1 VNINRSLGTFLAGTC
16 ALAAAGPAFAQT
28 TNTTAPNGQPA
39 ASQAQTDQ
47 NAIIITAE
55 KRPQL
60 LLDVPQSVT
69 AVSGG
74 TLEAQHAT
82 NFQDYLKLVPGLQL
96 NQDTP
101 GEGRLIIRG
110 VNTGGV
116 ASTVSVYMDET
127 PFGSSSGLVNGAV
140 LAGDF
145 DTFDLNRI
153 EVLRGPQ
160 GTLYGASSL
169 GGVLRFVTNAPSTA
183 GFEARGRIGIE
194 DVSSGGVGPNVD
206 AMINIPLGST
216 VAFRASGN
224 FRKDPGFI
232 DSTGIGGSDHA
243 KDINDDRVYGG
254 RASLLFKPSDAAS
267 IRLTALAQNID
278 ADEPTLIEAD
288 PVTLKPV
295 HGLVESQF
303 VPQFS
308 NLHYRVLNGT
318 GTFDLGFANLVSSTS
333 FSKQDQTTR
342 GDLTVALSA
351 ALAPLI
357 GPNEFIEPQ
366 LTNLKK
372 FTQEL
377 RLSGQTHF
385 ADWLVGGFYTHE
397 NGLIQQDLVALQP
410 GTLTPITLPSFLG
423 STLGHL
429 ELHSTYKE
437 LAGFANATVHIT
449 DQFDLQFGGRYSHN
463 SQSATQS
470 SLGALVGPPTTFTN
484 NSSEHVFTY
493 SVAPKLKLNPN
504 TTLYARVAKGFRP
517 GGPNAIPPTAPAAVP
532 RTFHSDSVT
541 SWEAGIKAQ
550 TSDHRFSIDADAFH
564 ITWKDIQLFDV
575 VVVVD
580 PVTGRPLAFGVNI
593 NGSGAKS
600 DGAEFTATAR
610 PLPGLDLSL
619 NGAYTNAR
627 LTADTPPVVGGFK
640 GDQLPFTPKLSVAA
654 IADYHWQINPGIRAH
669 VGASIRRLS
678 GQTGDFSAAFVA
690 VHGHQRHIPAYSVI
704 DLSAG
709 ANFGR
714 FNLDAYVKNIGNSH
728 GITSIA
734 GTQTPIFPDGSI
746 GTGIIRPR
754 TFGLSLGFNY

>member
-1 VNINRSLGTFLAGTC
+1 
-16 ALAAAGPAFAQT
+16 
-28 TNTTAPNGQPA
+28 
-39 ASQAQTDQ
+39 
-47 NAIIITAE
+47 ITAE

-74 TLEAQHAT
+74 TLEAQHA
-82 NFQDYLKLVPGLQL
+82 NSIQDYLKLVPGLQL
-96 NQDTP
+96 NQSTE

-140 LAGDF
+140 LAADF

-169 GGVLRFVTNAPSTA
+169 GGVLRFVTNSPSTA
-183 GFEARGRIGIE
+183 GVEVRGRVGIE
-194 DVSSGGVGPNVD
+194 DVSNGGIGPNAD
-206 AMINIPLGST
+206 AMINVPLGAT

-224 FRKDPGFI
+224 YRKDPGFI
-232 DSTGIGGSDHA
+232 DSIGIDGSDRA
-243 KDINDDRVYGG
+243 KDINGDSVIGG
-254 RASLLFKPSDAAS
+254 RASLLFKPSDSAS
-267 IRLTALAQNID
+267 IQLTALAQNIN
-278 ADEPTLIEAD
+278 ADEPSLIEAD
-288 PVTLKPV
+288 PNTLRPV

-303 VPQFS
+303 VPQIS
-308 NLHYRVLNGT
+308 DLHYRVFNGT
-318 GTFDLGFANLVSSTS
+318 GNFDLGFANLVSSTS
-333 FSKQDQTTR
+333 FSKQDQTLR
-342 GDLTVALSA
+342 NDLTVALSG

-366 LTNLKK
+366 LTNLNK

-377 RLSGQTHF
+377 RLSGQTRL
-385 ADWLVGGFYTHE
+385 ADWLIGGFYTHE

-410 GTLTPITLPSFLG
+410 GTLTPLTLPAFLG

-429 ELHSTYKE
+429 ELHSKYKE
-437 LAGFANATVHIT
+437 LAGFANATIHFT

-470 SLGALVGPPTTFTN
+470 SLGALGGPPTPFSN
-484 NSSEHVFTY
+484 NSSENVFTY
-493 SVAPKLKLNPN
+493 SVAPEVKINPN

-550 TSDHRFSIDADAFH
+550 TADHLFSIDADAFH

-575 VVVVD
+575 VVVID
-580 PVTGRPLAFGVNI
+580 PVTGRPIAFGVNI

-627 LTADTPPVVGGFK
+627 LTADTPAVVGGFK
-640 GDQLPFTPKLSVAA
+640 GDQLTFNPKLSVAA
-654 IADYHWQINPGIRAH
+654 IADYHWQISPGVRTH

-678 GQTGDFSAAFVA
+678 GQTGDFDALFVSL
-690 VHGHQRHIPAYSVI
+690 HGHQRHIPAYSVI
-704 DLSAG
+704 DLYAG
-709 ANFGR
+709 ADFGR
-714 FNLDAYVKNIGNSH
+714 FNLDVYVKNVGNSH

-734 GTQTPIFPDGSI
+734 GAPGGTPIFPDGTL

-754 TFGLSLGFNY
+754 TFGLSLGFKY

>member
-1 VNINRSLGTFLAGTC
+1 VNIHRSLGMFLAGTS
-16 ALAAAGPAFAQT
+16 ALAAAGPAFGQNAN
-28 TNTTAPNGQPA
+28 TNPTNGQPA
-39 ASQAQTDQ
+39 ASQAPADQ
-47 NAIIITAE
+47 NEIIITAE

-183 GFEARGRIGIE
+183 RFEARGRVGME
-194 DVSSGGVGPNVD
+194 DVSGGGVGPNAD
-206 AMINIPLGST
+206 AMINVPLSST

-232 DSTGIGGSDHA
+232 DSIGIGGSDRA
-243 KDINDDRVYGG
+243 KNINDDRVFGG
-254 RASLLFKPSDAAS
+254 RASLLFKPSDAAT

-288 PVTLKPV
+288 PVTLKPL

-308 NLHYRVLNGT
+308 NLHYRVVNGT

-333 FSKQDQTTR
+333 FSKQDQTLR
-342 GDLTVALSA
+342 NDLTVALSA
-351 ALAPLI
+351 FLAQFI

-397 NGLIQQDLVALQP
+397 NGLIQQDLTAVQP
-410 GTLTPITLPSFLG
+410 GTLTPIDVTPIFGTILA
-423 STLGHL
+423 HL

-437 LAGFANATVHIT
+437 LAGFANTTLHIT

-470 SLGALVGPPTTFTN
+470 SLGALVGPPTVFTN

-493 SVAPKLKLNPN
+493 SVAPKFKINPN

-517 GGPNAIPPTAPAAVP
+517 GGPNAIPPTAPADVP

-550 TSDHRFSIDADAFH
+550 TPDHLFSIDADAFH
-564 ITWKDIQLFDV
+564 ITWKDIQLFNV
-575 VVVVD
+575 VVVID
-580 PVTGRPLAFGVNI
+580 PVTGQPIAFGVNI

-627 LTADTPPVVGGFK
+627 LTADTPVVVGGFK

-654 IADYHWQINPGIRAH
+654 IADYHWQINPGVRAH

-678 GQTGDFSAAFVA
+678 GQTGNFDAGFVA
-690 VHGHQRHIPAYSVI
+690 LHGHQRHIPAYSVF
-704 DLSAG
+704 DLYAG
-709 ANFGR
+709 ADFGR
-714 FNLDAYVKNIGNSH
+714 FNLDAYVKNVGNSH

-734 GTQTPIFPDGSI
+734 GTQTPIFPNGAI

-754 TFGLSLGFNY
+754 TVGLSLGFNY